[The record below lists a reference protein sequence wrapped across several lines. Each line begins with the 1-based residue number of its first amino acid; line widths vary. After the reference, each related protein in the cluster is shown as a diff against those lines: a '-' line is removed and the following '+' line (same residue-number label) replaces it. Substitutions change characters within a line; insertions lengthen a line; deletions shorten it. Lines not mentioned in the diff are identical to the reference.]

1 MADVNRL
8 VFSIIR
14 FLEDQKTAANLSDEG
29 VEGLEG
35 QLLLRTIKNNC
46 KSPFKLI
53 IKKRSILGRYQFH
66 IKLTAQKKN
75 ILCGH

>member
-14 FLEDQKTAANLSDEG
+14 FLEDQKTAGNLTDEG

-35 QLLLRTIKNNC
+35 I
-46 KSPFKLI
+46 LI
-53 IKKRSILGRYQFH
+53 I
-66 IKLTAQKKN
+66 
-75 ILCGH
+75 

>member
-35 QLLLRTIKNNC
+35 QLLLRTIK
-46 KSPFKLI
+46 KKL
-53 IKKRSILGRYQFH
+53 
-66 IKLTAQKKN
+66 
-75 ILCGH
+75 